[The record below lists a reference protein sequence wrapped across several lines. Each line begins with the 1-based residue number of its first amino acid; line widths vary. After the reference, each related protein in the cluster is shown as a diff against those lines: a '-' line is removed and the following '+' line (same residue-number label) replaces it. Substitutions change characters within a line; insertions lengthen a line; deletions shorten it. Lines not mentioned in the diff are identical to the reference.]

1 MTVADAGAGAG
12 GAGGSG
18 GAGARLSLLQL
29 VDGAPL
35 GLLSRALRFGDA
47 HRFLRDLFGREEAIA
62 ATAIGAGGDAW
73 TRLRSLARVADSVC
87 ESESDDEDE
96 GAGAGGDGLS
106 EAIAGAGADLKA
118 DAGAGADADAD
129 ADADAEPEGPFSSL
143 QHLRPLENVGDRLLR
158 PLLAEARAADAL
170 LHVSR
175 AGDAI

>member
-1 MTVADAGAGAG
+1 MIVADVGAGGGAGAG
-12 GAGGSG
+12 GV
-18 GAGARLSLLQL
+18 GARLSLLQL

-87 ESESDDEDE
+87 ESESEGEDE
-96 GAGAGGDGLS
+96 GGAGDGFAEAAGAV
-106 EAIAGAGADLKA
+106 EGADA
-118 DAGAGADADAD
+118 NVDAGAGAA
-129 ADADAEPEGPFSSL
+129 ADADAEAEGPFSSL